1 MMLFSMLFMFGDGVI
16 CISSC
21 LVGLRIDGSMVEKN
35 VDIRL
40 RREL

>member
-1 MMLFSMLFMFGDGVI
+1 VI

-21 LVGLRIDGSMVEKN
+21 LVGLRIDGSMVERN

-40 RREL
+40 RRRV